1 MKIILFFY
9 FLLFLFVP
17 TFLQAETITFEEQYI
32 YDASDAD
39 SKLTC
44 RAISLLEVKK
54 LLLEKLGTYLEN
66 ETEVV
71 NFQLTKDEV
80 TTLTAGIIKTEI
92 IDEKWDGKTY
102 ELTARIKADPDSVA
116 KSIDELGKSRE
127 GREMIAKLKNVNA
140 RSISKIEELK
150 DELERVQ
157 ENLININ
164 SDYSSASKIVS
175 AWESYETGL
184 QLMREERYS
193 DAVSA
198 FNEAIEVQPNYIYF
212 FQRGKLHMKLKQHEN
227 AIQDFNKVL
236 SLNPDV
242 KDAYFQRGRTYRR
255 MGKKKTG
262 LNDIRKAAE
271 LGSGNAIRWL
281 KMKGKFRRRRTTNE

>member
-1 MKIILFFY
+1 MKIIFILY
-9 FLLFLFVP
+9 SLLFLFIP
-17 TFLQAETITFEEQYI
+17 TFLQAETISFEEQYT

-54 LLLEKLGTYLEN
+54 LLLEKLGTYLEA

-71 NFQLTKDEV
+71 NFQLTRDEV

-102 ELTARIKADPDSVA
+102 ELTAKITADPDAVA
-116 KSIDELGKSRE
+116 KSIDELRKSRE

-140 RSISKIEELK
+140 RSIEKIEELR

-157 ENLININ
+157 NYLININ
-164 SDYSSASKIVS
+164 RDYGSSSKIVS

-198 FNEAIEVQPNYIYF
+198 FNDAIKIQPNYTYF
-212 FQRGKLHMKLKQHEN
+212 FQRGKTYMKLKQHGN
-227 AIQDFNKVL
+227 AIQDFNRVI

-242 KDAYFQRGRTYRR
+242 KDAYFQRGRSYRR
-255 MGKKKTG
+255 TGKKKTG

-281 KMKGKFRRRRTTNE
+281 KIKGKL

>member
-1 MKIILFFY
+1 MKKVLLIYSLLILFI
-9 FLLFLFVP
+9 P
-17 TFLQAETITFEEQYI
+17 TFLQAETVNFEEQYT

-54 LLLEKLGTYLEN
+54 ILLEKLGTYLEAK
-66 ETEVV
+66 TEVV
-71 NFQLTKDEV
+71 NFQLTRDEV

-92 IDEKWDGKTY
+92 VNEKWDGKTY
-102 ELTARIKADPDSVA
+102 ELIAKIEADPDAVA
-116 KSIDELGKSRE
+116 KSIDELRKSRE
-127 GREMIAKLKNVNA
+127 GREMISKLKNVNA
-140 RSISKIEELK
+140 RSIEKIEELK

-157 ENLININ
+157 KNLINLN
-164 SDYSSASKIVS
+164 SDYSSASKVLS
-175 AWESYETGL
+175 AWELYESGL
-184 QLMREERYS
+184 QFIREERHS

-198 FNEAIEVQPNYIYF
+198 FNEAIEIQPNYIYF
-212 FQRGKLHMKLKQHEN
+212 YQRGKVHMKLKHHEN

-271 LGSGNAIRWL
+271 LGSGNAVRWL
-281 KMKGKFRRRRTTNE
+281 KMKGKLRRRRTTNE